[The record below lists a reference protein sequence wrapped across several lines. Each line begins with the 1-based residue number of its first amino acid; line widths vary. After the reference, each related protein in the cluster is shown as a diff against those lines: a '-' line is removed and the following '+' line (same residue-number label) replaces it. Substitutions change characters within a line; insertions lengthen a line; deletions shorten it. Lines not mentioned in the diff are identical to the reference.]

1 MKYDI
6 VYVLRNDIQDNPE
19 ELRYSLRSVARNF
32 PYKKVI
38 FAGGCP
44 PGITPDRHIKIRQ
57 QGVTKYEKVSN
68 TIRQICSD
76 PAVTSDFWL
85 FNDDFFIM
93 QKTRNMPYYCDG
105 TLERR
110 IREVKARCYGAT
122 SKYAFELINTAK
134 VLQAS
139 GYDSLNYALH
149 VPMLINKKLALETLE
164 EFPGHHMFRSLYG
177 NRNQVGGVLMPDVK
191 LRVLNE
197 EPDPDAALLSTDD
210 LTFQKGRAG
219 EYIRKQFTEPSR
231 WEIQDSTS

>member
-6 VYVLRNDIQDNPE
+6 VYILRNDIQDNPE

-44 PGITPDRHIKIRQ
+44 PGITPDRHIKIMQ
-57 QGVTKYEKVSN
+57 QGVTKYEKVAN

-93 QKTRNMPYYCDG
+93 QKTRNMPYCCDG

-110 IREVKARCYGAT
+110 IREVKARCYGAA

-197 EPDPDAALLSTDD
+197 EPDPDATLLSTDD